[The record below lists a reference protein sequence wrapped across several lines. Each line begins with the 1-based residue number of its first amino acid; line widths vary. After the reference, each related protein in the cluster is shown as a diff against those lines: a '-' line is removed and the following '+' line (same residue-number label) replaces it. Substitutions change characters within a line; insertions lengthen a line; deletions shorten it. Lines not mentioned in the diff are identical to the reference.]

1 MNVSLYQAA
10 AALNASA
17 RWQEMI
23 SQNLAAASVP
33 GFKKQEISFAAIQ
46 SGLLAGKP
54 LVLPGVSTATN
65 FVQGELR
72 STGVPTD
79 LAIEGRGFFEIQLP
93 DGTTGYTRD
102 GEFHLDAQGQLVTKQ
117 GHPVLASG
125 GTVQLD
131 PRNPAPLTVS
141 ADGEISQ
148 GADNKGRLTITDFND
163 TKLLLPAGNG
173 CFIVRDP
180 KAQPTTATAARL
192 HQGYLEAA
200 NTTPVA
206 EMSQLITAMR
216 SFEANQR
223 VLQLQD
229 ERLGRVIA
237 ELGNPSL

>member
-1 MNVSLYQAA
+1 M
-10 AALNASA
+10 
-17 RWQEMI
+17 
-23 SQNLAAASVP
+23 
-33 GFKKQEISFAAIQ
+33 
-46 SGLLAGKP
+46 
-54 LVLPGVSTATN
+54 
-65 FVQGELR
+65 
-72 STGVPTD
+72 
-79 LAIEGRGFFEIQLP
+79 
-93 DGTTGYTRD
+93 
-102 GEFHLDAQGQLVTKQ
+102 
-117 GHPVLASG
+117 
-125 GTVQLD
+125 
-131 PRNPAPLTVS
+131 
-141 ADGEISQ
+141 
-148 GADNKGRLTITDFND
+148 
-163 TKLLLPAGNG
+163 PAGNG